1 MFGGSEI
8 NKLPNKT
15 EFYLQINHCFNSFR
29 DLQGGCEQCTFLQIV
44 FPTSSSNLQCQK
56 HILPYTYIQMCFL
69 NQEDNKS

>member
-29 DLQGGCEQCTFLQIV
+29 DLQGVWAMHFSPNCV
-44 FPTSSSNLQCQK
+44 SNFF
-56 HILPYTYIQMCFL
+56 I
-69 NQEDNKS
+69 